1 MNHPLKQKNCR
12 KNHQKSH
19 HEIGLNEDDF
29 MDKNPIPKM
38 ELLKVNYVNFG
49 KPTMENDRIKKTE
62 DYKLK
67 YSVYKKHNSL
77 DTKSIADK
85 KIIDEKLKYINDDEI
100 TNLKNK
106 KKIFFDPNKKKD
118 ENIQFYFDNKSY
130 ERYVDNQLYG
140 VFDDIKD
147 YLSSVS
153 SDEFEDKSNSWDY
166 RKNKEIIEELKPKLP
181 PKISRQKS
189 ISDVA
194 KISQMF
200 LDVKRDSINEKSSG
214 NIKKM
219 VENLE
224 SKCSCENKKSKNSK
238 KKQQASDNNVIAHKQ
253 IKKIFEI
260 QHPPQNAFKNN
271 GLSCRIVSEMEK
283 QTNKKE
289 ITNTCGFKNCKFADC
304 PMSSSSSTSSCSSS
318 PNEDKT
324 SFNNKLNISSAE
336 IKYKSKTQIELKS
349 DKKKEFLEEAITAP
363 IIINL
368 KEKIINNNLTSE
380 KFGENKKSKNSDKIM
395 LNKNLNNLLEL
406 SNKKSEN
413 CVKIFISNPPIEVPA
428 KTRYSISSQASTSSS
443 SESDYGY
450 YDQVTEI
457 VNSKED
463 KIVKS
468 VLLDCPIK
476 LGCDGAI
483 FWNDCYYYDEQACGK
498 CSTTNKKDT
507 SGKKYICVCAT
518 GKVYQFFILSYSF

>member
-12 KNHQKSH
+12 KNHQKNN
-19 HEIGLNEDDF
+19 HEIGFNEDDF

-49 KPTMENDRIKKTE
+49 KPTIENERIDRIKKTD

-77 DTKSIADK
+77 DATKSETL
-85 KIIDEKLKYINDDEI
+85 DEKLKYINDSEI
-100 TNLKNK
+100 TKLK
-106 KKIFFDPNKKKD
+106 KKIFPDPIKKKDKLMD

-130 ERYVDNQLYG
+130 ERYVDNKIYG
-140 VFDDIKD
+140 VFDDIKE
-147 YLSSVS
+147 YLSTVET
-153 SDEFEDKSNSWDY
+153 DEFENKSNSWDY
-166 RKNKEIIEELKPKLP
+166 RKNKETIEEKKPKLP

-200 LDVKRDSINEKSSG
+200 LEVKRDSISEKTTG
-214 NIKKM
+214 NIMKM

-224 SKCSCENKKSKNSK
+224 SKCSCESKKIKEKSKNSK
-238 KKQQASDNNVIAHKQ
+238 KKSQINDNNVNNVHSK

-260 QHPPQNAFKNN
+260 QQPQNGDFNSKNSS
-271 GLSCRIVSEMEK
+271 LSCVIVNEMEK
-283 QTNKKE
+283 QKHKKE
-289 ITNTCGFKNCKFADC
+289 LVNTCGFKNCKFVDC
-304 PMSSSSSTSSCSSS
+304 PMSSSSSSSTSSSVD
-318 PNEDKT
+318 EK
-324 SFNNKLNISSAE
+324 KYIS
-336 IKYKSKTQIELKS
+336 KSTQIEIKS
-349 DKKKEFLEEAITAP
+349 EKKKEFLKEANNTAP
-363 IIINL
+363 IIVNF

-380 KFGENKKSKNSDKIM
+380 KFGENKKPKNSDKIM

-406 SNKKSEN
+406 SNKKTDN
-413 CVKIFISNPPIEVPA
+413 CVKIFISHPPIETPA
-428 KTRYSISSQASTSSS
+428 KARYSLSSQASTSSS

-450 YDQVTEI
+450 YDQVTES
-457 VNSKED
+457 VYSKED

-468 VLLDCPIK
+468 VLMDYPIK

-483 FWNDCYYYDEQACGK
+483 FWNDCYYYDEKACGK
-498 CSTTNKKDT
+498 CSVKNLKDT

-518 GKVYQFFILSYSF
+518 GKV

>member
-12 KNHQKSH
+12 KSHQKN
-19 HEIGLNEDDF
+19 EIGFNEDDF
-29 MDKNPIPKM
+29 IDKNPTPKM

-49 KPTMENDRIKKTE
+49 KPTIENNRIKKTE

-77 DTKSIADK
+77 DTKSLADK
-85 KIIDEKLKYINDDEI
+85 KIIDEKLKYVNGDEI

-106 KKIFFDPNKKKD
+106 KTIFFDPTKKKESKID

-140 VFDDIKD
+140 VFDDIKE

-153 SDEFEDKSNSWDY
+153 SDEFENKSNSWDY
-166 RKNKEIIEELKPKLP
+166 RKNKETIEEMKPKLP

-189 ISDVA
+189 LSDVA

-200 LDVKRDSINEKSSG
+200 MEVKRDSVNEKT
-214 NIKKM
+214 KM
-219 VENLE
+219 FENLE
-224 SKCSCENKKSKNSK
+224 SKCSCEHKKVKEKSKNSK
-238 KKQQASDNNVIAHKQ
+238 KKPQVTDNNVNVHNK

-260 QHPPQNAFKNN
+260 QQPPQNGFKNN

-283 QTNKKE
+283 QKTKKE
-289 ITNTCGFKNCKFADC
+289 IANTCGFKNCKFADC

-318 PNEDKT
+318 PIDET
-324 SFNNKLNISSAE
+324 LFNNKLNISSAE
-336 IKYKSKTQIELKS
+336 IKYKSKTQIELKT

-406 SNKKSEN
+406 SNKKTDN
-413 CVKIFISNPPIEVPA
+413 CVKIFISNSPVEPLA

-463 KIVKS
+463 EIVKS

-498 CSTTNKKDT
+498 CSVKNKKDT
-507 SGKKYICVCAT
+507 TGKKYICVCAT
-518 GKVYQFFILSYSF
+518 GKVYNFITRNSF